1 MLIILSPAKTMDM
14 TEKTVKI
21 QPTTPLFE
29 QDAESLAKVM
39 RQYSV
44 EELEKLL
51 KISETLAKENY
62 QRYQHF
68 DAPDN
73 PAVPA
78 ILAYNGSVFKS
89 MNPSAF
95 SEPDFSYAQ
104 DHLRIISTMY
114 GIVRPL
120 DKIKAYRIAY
130 PLKLKGMGGKSL
142 YDYWQPKL
150 TAPLI
155 KDVRKAGGILVNL
168 ASLDVLGSL
177 NMEMLKQE
185 VKVITPEFQEERDG
199 KYETIRTYAKLARGV
214 MTRYILTNRI
224 EKPEQLKEFEWE
236 RFRFNEKIS
245 ESDKFIFTR
254 KKVDK

>member
-21 QPTTPLFE
+21 QPTVPIFE
-29 QDAESLAKVM
+29 KDAETLAKVM
-39 RQYSV
+39 QQYSA

-73 PAVPA
+73 PSVPA

-89 MNPSAF
+89 MNPLTF
-95 SEPDFSYAQ
+95 SEADFSYAQ
-104 DHLRIISTMY
+104 EHLRIISTMY

-142 YDYWQPKL
+142 YDYWLPKL
-150 TAPLI
+150 TEPLI
-155 KDVRKAGGILVNL
+155 KDVCKVGGILINL

-177 NMEMLKQE
+177 KMEVLKQE
-185 VKVITPEFQEERDG
+185 IKVITPEFQEEREG
-199 KYETIRTYAKLARGV
+199 KYETIRTYAKLARGA
-214 MTRYILTNRI
+214 MTRYILTNKI
-224 EKPEQLKEFEWE
+224 ETPEKLKGFEWE
-236 RFRFNEKIS
+236 RFRFDEKM
-245 ESDKFIFTR
+245 SDSGKYIFTR
-254 KKVDK
+254 KK